1 MKWLMIPL
9 CAALL
14 SGVGGAH
21 ATPEYRA
28 ERGDTLSAVFGKHA
42 QAVCDA
48 NKVAG
53 RITNCNSIIA
63 GKSYIL
69 PAGVRARS
77 VSAVA
82 STEAGEFRWQKV
94 GGAPLYGCGNKT
106 EAVLNEEAW
115 TRMGLTDEEKSELR
129 GLVSAQPHPA
139 YTFFKPGNRF
149 QAVAFCKD
157 GKVSFEKNVLADW
170 SEKTVVLARTYVLKS
185 GQVFHWVRNCNNW
198 VVGAP
203 LPPPPPPPEPPPPEP
218 PPSEPP
224 PPPPPEAPPPPPPP
238 EEAQQEE
245 PDESCPL
252 DPKLFFGQEKEPKRA
267 GNRANSS
274 HAKAALYCTWRG
286 EGGTHGVGFNF
297 MGTWF
302 NGLVNGGSG
311 HFGGQML
318 SFGPSYEFISDDNWN
333 LELSLLFG
341 RLHENYGQAQLRQ
354 ERTIN
359 LVGPAAS
366 LNLGQRRAR
375 GEAWFPETR
384 LFAQYGVP
392 TSVDASVTNFLQPGD
407 ASDYSRFGSLFQAGV
422 HADVLD
428 AEWFTLWARAGYFR
442 ESPFSETMNLR
453 VGVSDPYR
461 ICGVGIGMDF
471 DLLHGGQA
479 FGYGWWCDGMKGI
492 RVVRAEYRLSQIVK
506 ETGATFEEDGTLF
519 VPMPSAK
526 PD

>member
-1 MKWLMIPL
+1 MKKWLLSALLLTGVASVWAGETVHKVTPGQTLSVIAAQYGQNWKTL
-9 CAALL
+9 CAYNNLA
-14 SGVGGAH
+14 
-21 ATPEYRA
+21 
-28 ERGDTLSAVFGKHA
+28 
-42 QAVCDA
+42 
-48 NKVAG
+48 
-53 RITNCNSIIA
+53 NCNVIKPGDPIRIPTRNTVV
-63 GKSYIL
+63 KSE
-69 PAGVRARS
+69 PACINLNAAPWNRYGDPVLRLKAI
-77 VSAVA
+77 
-82 STEAGEFRWQKV
+82 EAN
-94 GGAPLYGCGNKT
+94 PD
-106 EAVLNEEAW
+106 
-115 TRMGLTDEEKSELR
+115 LTAEEKIEAKA
-129 GLVSAQPHPA
+129 LVSARRGERGMVTGDMVFKAMPFRSKNGTIKFLHNARICTPEQGGRPEA
-139 YTFFKPGNRF
+139 METWKLSTGKTLVDMLSCGNITFMVTAK
-149 QAVAFCKD
+149 
-157 GKVSFEKNVLADW
+157 
-170 SEKTVVLARTYVLKS
+170 
-185 GQVFHWVRNCNNW
+185 
-198 VVGAP
+198 
-203 LPPPPPPPEPPPPEP
+203 PEPEKEPDPKRDPDPTPEP
-218 PPSEPP
+218 QPQPDPQPEPQ
-224 PPPPPEAPPPPPPP
+224 PETEPDPTP
-238 EEAQQEE
+238 E
-245 PDESCPL
+245 PDESCPF
-252 DPKLFFGQEKEPKRA
+252 DPKFFLGQEKEPKRA

-286 EGGTHGVGFNF
+286 EGGTHGVGFNW

-302 NGLVNGGSG
+302 DGLVSGGSG
-311 HFGGQML
+311 HFDGQML

-375 GEAWFPETR
+375 GEVWFPETR

-407 ASDYSRFGSLFQAGV
+407 ASDYSRFGSLFQAGI

-506 ETGATFEEDGTLF
+506 ETGATFDEDGTLV
-519 VPMPSAK
+519 VPMPPAR

>member
-1 MKWLMIPL
+1 MKNWLLTILLLFGAVGAWAGETVHTVTPGQNLGVIAKQYDQSWKTL
-9 CAALL
+9 CAYNGLANCNVIKPGDPIRIPARQTVVKSEPRGCIDLNTAPWNRFGDPKRRLEAIDANADLTAEEKIEAKALVAAGRGERGMVTGDMVFKAMPFRSKNGTIKFL
-14 SGVGGAH
+14 HNVRIC
-21 ATPEYRA
+21 TPEQGGRPEA
-28 ERGDTLSAVFGKHA
+28 METWKLSTGKTLVDMLS
-42 QAVCDA
+42 
-48 NKVAG
+48 
-53 RITNCNSIIA
+53 
-63 GKSYIL
+63 
-69 PAGVRARS
+69 
-77 VSAVA
+77 
-82 STEAGEFRWQKV
+82 
-94 GGAPLYGCGNKT
+94 CGNI
-106 EAVLNEEAW
+106 
-115 TRMGLTDEEKSELR
+115 
-129 GLVSAQPHPA
+129 
-139 YTFFKPGNRF
+139 TFMVTAKP
-149 QAVAFCKD
+149 D
-157 GKVSFEKNVLADW
+157 
-170 SEKTVVLARTYVLKS
+170 
-185 GQVFHWVRNCNNW
+185 
-198 VVGAP
+198 
-203 LPPPPPPPEPPPPEP
+203 PEPEKEPDPKPDPDPTPGPQPQPDPQPEP
-218 PPSEPP
+218 QPEPEP
-224 PPPPPEAPPPPPPP
+224 DPTP
-238 EEAQQEE
+238 E
-245 PDESCPL
+245 PDESCPF

-384 LFAQYGVP
+384 LFAQYGFA

-407 ASDYSRFGSLFQAGV
+407 ATDYSRFGSLFQAGI

-519 VPMPSAK
+519 VPMPPAK